1 MKKGRFS
8 YINALIVIAILTS
21 TFLQIVWLKQL
32 FVKQRHQLLDET
44 EHLVRAASEANLY
57 QVLTFGKTSSD
68 RKRRIKKIF
77 LSSQWE
83 QLSVA
88 ANNMRAINGL
98 DWDQAI
104 AITDDSVSVKFNFT
118 VTDHIAKP
126 KRPYS
131 VYHGSTREEIRKNDS
146 LSVIAMKKNVMKA
159 LRSIGMTSGIYYR
172 IYDAHNN
179 KVIESN
185 APEKLKP
192 AYVSRKYPFNLKDDY
207 YYQLLVKDTFL
218 LVVYQLR
225 FYLISSLFMLLL
237 TCAAFYVL
245 IRFLRQQRL
254 FAEAKSDFTN
264 NMTHEL
270 KTPIASISV
279 AFQAIKKFKLI
290 NDPAM
295 LQSYLDIGEQELLRL
310 NLMIEKVLN
319 LDKVSNGGAGMQ
331 YQLFEVQAGLE
342 QVINSMR
349 LQLVNPD
356 DVIVLNPSEE
366 PCFVNGDKVH
376 LTNIFSNIIENAI
389 KYRRGALYLEIDC
402 SCHQD
407 KVVISFK
414 DNGAGIEKKYH
425 DSVFDR
431 FFRVPTEGDI
441 HDAAGFGLGLNYV
454 KETVKK
460 HGGSIRLKSALGKG
474 STFIITL
481 PSAS

>member
-1 MKKGRFS
+1 MKKGRLS

-57 QVLTFGKTSSD
+57 QVLTFGKTSND

-88 ANNMRAINGL
+88 ANNMGTINGL
-98 DWDQAI
+98 DWDQAF
-104 AITDDSVSVKFNFT
+104 AINDDSVNVKFNFT
-118 VTDHIAKP
+118 VTDHVAKP
-126 KRPYS
+126 KTPHS
-131 VYHGSTREEIRKNDS
+131 VYHGSTQEEIRKNDS

-159 LRSIGMTSGIYYR
+159 LRFIGMTSGTYYR
-172 IYDAHNN
+172 IYDTRDN

-185 APEKLKP
+185 APETLKP
-192 AYVSRKYPFNLKDDY
+192 EYVSRKYSFNLKHDY
-207 YYQLLVKDTFL
+207 DYQLLVKDTFL

-225 FYLISSLFMLLL
+225 FYLISSLLMLLL

-279 AFQAIKKFKLI
+279 AFQAIKKFKLV

-295 LQSYLDIGEQELLRL
+295 LQSYLDISEQELLRL

-319 LDKVSNGGAGMQ
+319 LDKVSNGETGMQ

-376 LTNIFSNIIENAI
+376 LTNIFSNLIENAI
-389 KYRRGALYLEIDC
+389 KYRRGTLYLEIDC
-402 SCHQD
+402 SCHQG
-407 KVVISFK
+407 KVMISFK

-425 DSVFDR
+425 DNVFDR

-441 HDAAGFGLGLNYV
+441 HDAAGFGLGLHYV

-460 HGGSIRLKSALGKG
+460 HGGSIRLKSILGKG
-474 STFIITL
+474 SNFIITL
-481 PSAS
+481 PSAN